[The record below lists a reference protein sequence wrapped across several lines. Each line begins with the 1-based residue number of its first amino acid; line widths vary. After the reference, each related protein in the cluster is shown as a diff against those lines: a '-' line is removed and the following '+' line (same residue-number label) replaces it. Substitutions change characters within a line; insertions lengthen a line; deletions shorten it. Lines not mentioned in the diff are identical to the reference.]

1 MNHTKYRVW
10 LWVML
15 LVLVTAGVA
24 WYLLARGKE
33 EPMTDGTLVYRTVQE
48 ELA

>member
-15 LVLVTAGVA
+15 LVLVTAD
-24 WYLLARGKE
+24 R
-33 EPMTDGTLVYRTVQE
+33 QE
-48 ELA
+48 YSILKKAVFS